1 MAYSICG
8 RFLGC
13 FSISTLAFFD
23 RIIQAFDAFI
33 DMFGV
38 AFGVFII
45 FRINGM
51 RFRMLGMFGYC
62 FAISRGAASACF
74 MACTRWLS
82 PAIALSEKRIMIMML
97 VKNIRVFTL
106 IL

>member
-1 MAYSICG
+1 MVYSICG

-13 FSISTLAFFD
+13 FSISTFAFFD

-62 FAISRGAASACF
+62 FAVSRGGRSF
-74 MACTRWLS
+74 SVLYGVHQMAFPGYCTQ
-82 PAIALSEKRIMIMML
+82 
-97 VKNIRVFTL
+97 
-106 IL
+106 